1 MNIPVPVSQTSRSR
15 ARLVAAEKAR
25 AWREA
30 RKAETDTDA
39 AIVVG
44 LLKAAHAFIHETGT
58 MRCSPGPVDVHTVVV
73 DAMAHLAMSGDVTPA
88 EAKARVVA
96 RLTHHTPRP

>member
-1 MNIPVPVSQTSRSR
+1 MNIPVPLTSRSR
-15 ARLVAAEKAR
+15 ARVVAAEKAR

-39 AIVVG
+39 AIVLG
-44 LLKAAHAFIHETGT
+44 LLKAARAFIHETGT
-58 MRCSPGPVDVHTVVV
+58 MRCSPKPVDVHSVVV
-73 DAMAHLAMSGDVTPA
+73 DAMAHLAMSGDVTPG
-88 EAKARVVA
+88 EAKRRIIA